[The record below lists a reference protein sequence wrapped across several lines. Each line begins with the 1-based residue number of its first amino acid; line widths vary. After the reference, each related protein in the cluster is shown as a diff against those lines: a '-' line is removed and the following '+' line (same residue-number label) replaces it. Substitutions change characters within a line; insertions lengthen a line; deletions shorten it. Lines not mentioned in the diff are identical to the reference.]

1 MAKWKILEIDPWL
14 KDYENDINLRMN
26 EFDKEKNRIL
36 NKGQTLKDFANA
48 HQYYGF
54 HKVKNG
60 WIYREW
66 APNAQSLYL
75 IGDFNN
81 WDRHSHPLKKI
92 NDGDW
97 EIFIKGIRTL
107 AHKSR
112 IKVLVEANGKIKD
125 RIPLYAKRVERDE
138 NLDFAAIIENPRK
151 NFSWTDEK
159 FKIKKD
165 NLLIYEAHIGM
176 ASEEG
181 KVATYKEF
189 EKQMLPRI
197 KKDGY
202 NTIQLMAI
210 AEHPYY
216 GSFGYQVSNFYA
228 PSSWYGENN
237 DLKSLINKA
246 HEMGLNVIMDLVH
259 SHSVKNTAE
268 GINEF
273 DGTDYQFFH
282 SGDEGNHPDWDSKL
296 FDYGKPEVI
305 HYLLSN
311 IKYWLEEYHFD
322 GFRFDGVTSM
332 IYKNHGRGE
341 NFDNYSKY
349 FSMNTDIEAI
359 NYLQLANEL
368 IRKIKPKAITIAEDM
383 SAMPGMCLPVKYGG
397 VGFDYRLAMGM
408 PDFWE
413 KTLKKRDEDWDLGN
427 MWYEL
432 STHRP
437 EEKRI
442 AYVESHDQALVG
454 SKTTIF
460 QLADKE
466 MYWHMDKNSE
476 NIIIDRAI
484 ALHKMIRWI
493 TISMGSDGYLNFMG
507 NEAGHP
513 EWIDFPREGNGYS
526 YDYAKRKWSILDA
539 TYLKYSY
546 LGEFDQ
552 AMLKFAKKNKQ
563 LGSTIF
569 RLWLDNDRKVIAFRN
584 KEIIYIFNFHPTNSY
599 ESFAIPIHDTGKFR
613 TVLDTDE
620 SRFGG
625 LNRISKD
632 YIYTAEKLE
641 CTDYDGIKIYIPS
654 RTAIALEK
662 CDQWK

>member
-36 NKGQTLKDFANA
+36 NNGQTLKDFANA

-159 FKIKKD
+159 FKIKKE

-368 IRKIKPKAITIAEDM
+368 IREIKPKAITIAEDM
-383 SAMPGMCLPVKYGG
+383 SAMPGMCLPVKFGG

-552 AMLKFAKKNKQ
+552 AMLKFAQKHKQ

-599 ESFAIPIHDTGKFR
+599 ESFAIPIHDTGKYR

-625 LNRISKD
+625 LDRISKD

-662 CDQWK
+662 CDQ

>member
-36 NKGQTLKDFANA
+36 NNGQTLKDFANA

-81 WDRHSHPLKKI
+81 WNRHSHPLKKI

-125 RIPLYAKRVERDE
+125 RIPLYATRVERNE
-138 NLDFAAIIENPRK
+138 NIDFAAIIENPRK
-151 NFSWTDEK
+151 NFSWTDEN
-159 FKIKKD
+159 FKIKKE
-165 NLLIYEAHIGM
+165 NILLYEAHIGM

-368 IRKIKPKAITIAEDM
+368 IREIKPKAITIAEDM
-383 SAMPGMCLPVKYGG
+383 SAMPGMCLPVKFGG

-539 TYLKYSY
+539 SYLKYSY
-546 LGEFDQ
+546 LGEFDK
-552 AMLKFAKKNKQ
+552 AMLKFAQKHKQ

-654 RTAIALEK
+654 RTALALEK

>member
-36 NKGQTLKDFANA
+36 NNGQTLKDFANA

-81 WDRHSHPLKKI
+81 WNRHSHPLKKI

-125 RIPLYAKRVERDE
+125 RIPLYAKRVERDK

-159 FKIKKD
+159 FKIKKE

-349 FSMNTDIEAI
+349 FSMNTNIEAI

-368 IRKIKPKAITIAEDM
+368 IREIKPKVITIAEDM
-383 SAMPGMCLPVKYGG
+383 SAMPGMCLPVKFGG

-539 TYLKYSY
+539 AYLKYSY
-546 LGEFDQ
+546 LGEFDK
-552 AMLKFAKKNKQ
+552 AMLKFAQKHKQ

-625 LNRISKD
+625 LDRISKD

-662 CDQWK
+662 CDQ

>member
-36 NKGQTLKDFANA
+36 NNGQTLKDFANA

-81 WDRHSHPLKKI
+81 WNRHSHPLKKI

-107 AHKSR
+107 GHKSR

-125 RIPLYAKRVERDE
+125 RIPLYATRVERNE

-151 NFSWTDEK
+151 NFSWTDEN
-159 FKIKKD
+159 FKIKKE
-165 NLLIYEAHIGM
+165 NILLYEAHIGM

-181 KVATYKEF
+181 KVSSYKEF

-349 FSMNTDIEAI
+349 FSMNTDIESI

-368 IRKIKPKAITIAEDM
+368 IREIKPKAITIAEDM
-383 SAMPGMCLPVKYGG
+383 SAMPGMCLPVKFGG

-454 SKTTIF
+454 SKTIIF

-466 MYWHMDKNSE
+466 MYESMDKNSE

-539 TYLKYSY
+539 AYLKYSY
-546 LGEFDQ
+546 LGEFDK
-552 AMLKFAKKNKQ
+552 AMLKFVQKYKQ

-599 ESFAIPIHDTGKFR
+599 ESFSIPIHDTGKFR

-654 RTAIALEK
+654 RTALALEK
-662 CDQWK
+662 CNQ

>member
-81 WDRHSHPLKKI
+81 WNRHSHPLKKI

-368 IRKIKPKAITIAEDM
+368 IREIKPKAITIAEDM
-383 SAMPGMCLPVKYGG
+383 SAMPGMCLPVKFGG

-552 AMLKFAKKNKQ
+552 AMLKFAQKHKQ

-662 CDQWK
+662 CDQ

>member
-14 KDYENDINLRMN
+14 KDYENDINLRMD
-26 EFDKEKNRIL
+26 EFNKEKNRIL
-36 NKGQTLKDFANA
+36 NNRQTLKDFANA

-54 HKVKNG
+54 HKMKNG

-159 FKIKKD
+159 FKIKKE

-368 IRKIKPKAITIAEDM
+368 IREIKPKAITIAEDM
-383 SAMPGMCLPVKYGG
+383 SAMPGMCLPVKFGG

-539 TYLKYSY
+539 AYLKYSY
-546 LGEFDQ
+546 LGEFDK
-552 AMLKFAKKNKQ
+552 AMLGFAQKHKQ

-613 TVLDTDE
+613 KVLDTDE

-625 LNRISKD
+625 LDRISHSC
-632 YIYTAEKLE
+632 IYTAEKLE

-662 CDQWK
+662 CDQ

>member
-662 CDQWK
+662 CDQ

>member
-14 KDYENDINLRMN
+14 KDYENDINLRMD
-26 EFDKEKNRIL
+26 EFNKEKNRIL

-151 NFSWTDEK
+151 NFPWTDEK
-159 FKIKKD
+159 FKTKKE

-349 FSMNTDIEAI
+349 FSMNTNIEAI

-368 IRKIKPKAITIAEDM
+368 IREIKPKAITIAEDM
-383 SAMPGMCLPVKYGG
+383 SAMPGMCLPVKFGG

-408 PDFWE
+408 PDFRE

-507 NEAGHP
+507 NESGHP

-539 TYLKYSY
+539 AYLKYSY
-546 LGEFDQ
+546 LGEFDK
-552 AMLKFAKKNKQ
+552 AMLKFAQKHKQ

-625 LNRISKD
+625 LDRISKD

-662 CDQWK
+662 CDQ